1 MRRKL
6 THQSTAVLGLNLRS
20 FAYLDGAD
28 ATLRNMH
35 LDVHPGSLTVI
46 SGHSGS
52 GKSTLGA
59 ILAGLLPRHG
69 MDQLVGTVKV
79 DGTEIEF
86 SPSSAPRVDVA
97 QWAKHVGL
105 LPQDAGHYL
114 SGIRGTV
121 AEELAFSLENA
132 GVPREQMHRQVTQL
146 AQRLRLEHLLERN
159 PQQLS
164 GGQERLVALAALAI
178 SEPEVLVLDEP
189 LAGLDRQATE
199 LVSEMI
205 NMLRANGTALV
216 VLADSMQRW
225 AHEADELWEL
235 DRGTL
240 QRVSSEKQ
248 QRQPESGATQR
259 QPIPAD
265 SRVLLN
271 VDSVQLAY
279 PGSTEPVVQDLN
291 LQVRSGECLGL
302 AGANGSGKTTLLKAI
317 AGLLEP
323 SAGTL
328 VTFGQTGM
336 LLQNSSDQLFERT
349 VFREVSF
356 GIPKKSAA
364 RKRISEVL
372 AQLGLES
379 FAQTHPYE
387 LPASARRLVALATV
401 MIHEPQ
407 ILLLDEPTEALDEA
421 GESKLRETIA
431 AVLERGGAVILS
443 THDERF
449 MERVAHRVHLMK

>member
-1 MRRKL
+1 M
-6 THQSTAVLGLNLRS
+6 
-20 FAYLDGAD
+20 
-28 ATLRNMH
+28 
-35 LDVHPGSLTVI
+35 
-46 SGHSGS
+46 
-52 GKSTLGA
+52 
-59 ILAGLLPRHG
+59 
-69 MDQLVGTVKV
+69 
-79 DGTEIEF
+79 
-86 SPSSAPRVDVA
+86 
-97 QWAKHVGL
+97 
-105 LPQDAGHYL
+105 
-114 SGIRGTV
+114 
-121 AEELAFSLENA
+121 
-132 GVPREQMHRQVTQL
+132 
-146 AQRLRLEHLLERN
+146 
-159 PQQLS
+159 
-164 GGQERLVALAALAI
+164 
-178 SEPEVLVLDEP
+178 
-189 LAGLDRQATE
+189 
-199 LVSEMI
+199 
-205 NMLRANGTALV
+205 
-216 VLADSMQRW
+216 
-225 AHEADELWEL
+225 
-235 DRGTL
+235 
-240 QRVSSEKQ
+240 
-248 QRQPESGATQR
+248 
-259 QPIPAD
+259 
-265 SRVLLN
+265 
-271 VDSVQLAY
+271 QLAY

-317 AGLLEP
+317 AGLLAP

-356 GIPKKSAA
+356 GIPKKSAT
-364 RKRISEVL
+364 RKRVTDVL

>member
-6 THQSTAVLGLNLRS
+6 THKSTAVLGLNLRS
-20 FAYLDGAD
+20 FAYLDGPD
-28 ATLRNMH
+28 AILRDMR

-79 DGTEIEF
+79 NGTEIEF
-86 SPSSAPRVDVA
+86 SPSSTPRVDVA

-159 PQQLS
+159 PRQLS
-164 GGQERLVALAALAI
+164 GGQERLVALAAMAI

-240 QRVSSEKQ
+240 QQISSEKQ

-259 QPIPAD
+259 RPIPAD

>member
-1 MRRKL
+1 MERKL
-6 THQSTAVLGLNLRS
+6 SEQSRALLGLNLGS
-20 FAYLDGAD
+20 FTYLDSQD
-28 ATLRNMH
+28 AVLHDIQLEVR
-35 LDVHPGSLTVI
+35 PGTLTVI

-69 MDQLVGTVKV
+69 MDELAGTIQVGETQ
-79 DGTEIEF
+79 IEF
-86 SPSSAPRVDVA
+86 SSSSAPRVDVA
-97 QWAKHVGL
+97 QWANHVGL

-132 GVPREQMHRQVTQL
+132 GVPRELMHQRIAEL
-146 AQRLRLEHLLERN
+146 AHRLHLGKLLERH

-164 GGQERLVALAALAI
+164 GGQERLVALAALAM

-189 LAGLDRQATE
+189 LAGLDEQAKTV
-199 LVSEMI
+199 VSEMI
-205 NMLRANGTALV
+205 NLLRANGTALV
-216 VLADSMQRW
+216 VLVDSVGIW
-225 AHEADELWEL
+225 ARDATELWQL
-235 DRGTL
+235 SQGTL
-240 QRVSSEKQ
+240 HSISTEELL
-248 QRQPESGATQR
+248 QPSG
-259 QPIPAD
+259 QPARRRPVDAD
-265 SRVLLN
+265 ARVLLN
-271 VDSVQLAY
+271 MDTVQLSY
-279 PGSTEPVVQDLN
+279 PGSTEPVVRNLH
-291 LQVRSGECLGL
+291 LQVRAGECLGL
-302 AGANGSGKTTLLKAI
+302 AGANGSGKTTVLKAI
-317 AGLLEP
+317 AGLIKP
-323 SAGTL
+323 SSGTL
-328 VTFGQTGM
+328 NMSGEAGL
-336 LLQNSSDQLFERT
+336 LLQNSFDQLFERT
-349 VFREVSF
+349 VLREVSF
-356 GIPKKSAA
+356 GIPKKSGL
-364 RKRISEVL
+364 RLRVPHVL

-421 GESKLRETIA
+421 GEAKLRETIA